1 MEGLGGAAL
10 VGRVL
15 QMVSEPT
22 HVVART
28 GQCSDIGRMARV
40 GLRWDTRHGIWVG
53 TACTGQCADIGRMAR
68 VGLRW
73 DTRHGIWVGTGRTVV
88 R

>member
-1 MEGLGGAAL
+1 VLCVRVLAPTEGLGGAAL

-22 HVVART
+22 LAVART
-28 GQCSDIGRMARV
+28 GQCADIGLMARV
-40 GLRWDTRHGIWVG
+40 GLRWDTWHGIWV
-53 TACTGQCADIGRMAR
+53 D
-68 VGLRW
+68 
-73 DTRHGIWVGTGRTVV
+73 TGRTVV

>member
-1 MEGLGGAAL
+1 VRVLAPMEGLDGAAL

-15 QMVSEPT
+15 QMVSDPT
-22 HVVART
+22 LAVA
-28 GQCSDIGRMARV
+28 
-40 GLRWDTRHGIWVG
+40 H
-53 TACTGQCADIGRMAR
+53 TGQCADIGRMAR

>member
-1 MEGLGGAAL
+1 MCTCAHPYGRVGRAAL
-10 VGRVL
+10 VGGADLVGGVL
-15 QMVSEPT
+15 QMVSKPT
-22 HVVART
+22 LAVART
-28 GQCSDIGRMARV
+28 C
-40 GLRWDTRHGIWVG
+40 
-53 TACTGQCADIGRMAR
+53 QCADIGRMAR

>member
-1 MEGLGGAAL
+1 MLAPTEGLGGAAL

-22 HVVART
+22 LAATRT
-28 GQCSDIGRMARV
+28 GPHIWRMARV
-40 GLRWDTRHGIWVG
+40 GLGWDTRHGIWV
-53 TACTGQCADIGRMAR
+53 D
-68 VGLRW
+68 
-73 DTRHGIWVGTGRTVV
+73 TGRTVV